1 MGTGLF
7 SLPEDNRREWQYQT
21 PKGLRRIVDDGN
33 GAWTLHF
40 PNGTTAELKELSRT
54 EQYVELQNVKNKNI
68 QRLFTKEGRMQPKGV
83 GPFRKFADGMWM
95 KPDPAADGYKVQLVY
110 FVPSDRK
117 PCRDYEKRIRL
128 IASLLA
134 EIFTDDLR
142 SKGFTTD
149 GPQFVENESG
159 EFTVTLL
166 TGEQTAR
173 AYNHLP
179 TKKSLQHSK
188 AVFAEVDRR
197 LNTATT
203 SNIVV
208 IFSET
213 YEEGPASQVWPG
225 HLAVALARP
234 PKAGICMFSSWILR
248 DEFSAGSVE
257 ELRNLFFDTRPIRGR
272 TAIGHKGPNSPR
284 NEFLEDGIGGLL
296 HELAHCLG
304 PTHDLSKPTNIMGQG
319 FRDLRWNVGVKSN
332 RRKKAAFSRD
342 TAAIM
347 MASRFLNPKVDR
359 SDNTRPTAH
368 MSFKK
373 DGKNAVAVIDVA
385 DDKAL
390 SLVALVEVTKTKGR
404 QLIELRKLSG
414 KSETVRIK
422 LNARNVT
429 TGPNAQL
436 QAILIDGG
444 GNHRKVNGSL
454 SNLR

>member
-1 MGTGLF
+1 
-7 SLPEDNRREWQYQT
+7 
-21 PKGLRRIVDDGN
+21 
-33 GAWTLHF
+33 
-40 PNGTTAELKELSRT
+40 
-54 EQYVELQNVKNKNI
+54 
-68 QRLFTKEGRMQPKGV
+68 
-83 GPFRKFADGMWM
+83 
-95 KPDPAADGYKVQLVY
+95 
-110 FVPSDRK
+110 
-117 PCRDYEKRIRL
+117 
-128 IASLLA
+128 
-134 EIFTDDLR
+134 
-142 SKGFTTD
+142 
-149 GPQFVENESG
+149 
-159 EFTVTLL
+159 
-166 TGEQTAR
+166 
-173 AYNHLP
+173 
-179 TKKSLQHSK
+179 
-188 AVFAEVDRR
+188 
-197 LNTATT
+197 
-203 SNIVV
+203 
-208 IFSET
+208 
-213 YEEGPASQVWPG
+213 
-225 HLAVALARP
+225 
-234 PKAGICMFSSWILR
+234 
-248 DEFSAGSVE
+248 
-257 ELRNLFFDTRPIRGR
+257 
-272 TAIGHKGPNSPR
+272 
-284 NEFLEDGIGGLL
+284 
-296 HELAHCLG
+296 
-304 PTHDLSKPTNIMGQG
+304 MGQG